1 MKSCKSRACPR
12 ESETEREREREREI
26 GSVMERGRERR
37 REPWAAPVGTRA
49 VLNPALYI

>member
-12 ESETEREREREREI
+12 ESEREREREREI